1 MTALYVILAML
12 ACIWQLWIIYVAV
25 MRLKMVRDA
34 GKLTAVTKPLA
45 YATLAAG
52 LVLDLLVNAVIGS
65 ILFRELPK
73 EWTLSARLTRHSNA
87 LVGWR
92 RGRAIKLR
100 TALLDNIDPAG
111 VHTG

>member
-1 MTALYVILAML
+1 MAVIYIILALL
-12 ACIWQLWIIYVAV
+12 ASTWQLWIIYVAV
-25 MRLKMVRDA
+25 MRLKMVRED
-34 GKLTAVTKPLA
+34 GKLTSFTKPLA

-65 ILFRELPK
+65 ILFRELPR

-87 LVGWR
+87 RIGWR
-92 RGRAIKLR
+92 RGLAIR
-100 TALLDNIDPAG
+100 IREAMLDHIDPDG